1 MGVHG
6 VDEEAVALVEG
17 VVEGLVGGVGEGLV
31 GEKET
36 TFNHRQH
43 GR

>member
-6 VDEEAVALVEG
+6 VDQEAVALVEG
-17 VVEGLVGGVGEGLV
+17 VVEGVGGGPV